1 MIDFARKRAGEI
13 ANLAV
18 GDLVSISV
26 KDCDPRALDEA
37 RMPAMV
43 HAVIAAV
50 GTGFNKYILKTAAGI
65 VQRNDDDSQPRL
77 FQADEVCSMRHP
89 APPGETGGFAGFK
102 HLIESIT
109 AASTEPVTLRK
120 AFFDWCAI
128 EIDRPSKICNCTTG
142 CTNKK
147 CICKYEDI
155 ICSSKC
161 HKKSGRD
168 ACKNRSC
175 IQKPW
180 KKVQKSAEKEAA
192 AAAEAAAGPAEPEA
206 EAGPSNAK

>member
-1 MIDFARKRAGEI
+1 MLGLSPEEI
-13 ANLAV
+13 Q
-18 GDLVSISV
+18 
-26 KDCDPRALDEA
+26 
-37 RMPAMV
+37 
-43 HAVIAAV
+43 
-50 GTGFNKYILKTAAGI
+50 AAGQI
-65 VQRNDDDSQPRL
+65 LQFCVFCSFALQTAVLAGRAWCGRKCTCHIEQLISSSILSQRSDCHVL
-77 FQADEVCSMRHP
+77 
-89 APPGETGGFAGFK
+89 PG
-102 HLIESIT
+102 
-109 AASTEPVTLRK
+109 RK